1 MVNTEYGKVKLSL
14 TLHFNEYNKFRLLLD
29 GKEPMNFEN
38 TGKAINYVFETEVG
52 NHILTFESIPFE
64 KNQLGKLKFS
74 FLSESFQKRILNHLF
89 AFRYDLSC
97 FKVIYMLHIHRNA
110 KLEITI
116 KTSYYNNF
124 LYIGAKCLHPVIV
137 QSSNIKV
144 RKEEFS
150 VLYNKL
156 LKKKFYFSQMVI
168 WTIYFIL
175 LITVFGGLAIYDIIH
190 WEAGAYMAGFNKI
203 SALFLGVFPPLI
215 MILFSYFFCIV
226 NLVKQYNNNYL
237 CE

>member
-1 MVNTEYGKVKLSL
+1 M
-14 TLHFNEYNKFRLLLD
+14 
-29 GKEPMNFEN
+29 
-38 TGKAINYVFETEVG
+38 
-52 NHILTFESIPFE
+52 
-64 KNQLGKLKFS
+64 KFS

-89 AFRYDLSC
+89 AFRYDLAC
-97 FKVIYMLHIHRNA
+97 FKVTYMLHIHRNA
-110 KLEITI
+110 KLEIAI
-116 KTSYYNNF
+116 KTSCYNNF
-124 LYIGAKCLHPVIV
+124 LYISAKCLHPVIV

-175 LITVFGGLAIYDIIH
+175 LITVFGGLAIDDIIH
-190 WEAGAYMAGFNKI
+190 WEADAYIAGFNKI

-215 MILFSYFFCIV
+215 MILFSYFSCIV

>member
-29 GKEPMNFEN
+29 GKEPMDFEN
-38 TGKAINYVFETEVG
+38 TGNAINYVFETEVG

-89 AFRYDLSC
+89 AFRYDLAC

-110 KLEITI
+110 KLEIAI
-116 KTSYYNNF
+116 KTSCYNNF
-124 LYIGAKCLHPVIV
+124 LYIRARCLHPVIV

-144 RKEEFS
+144 QKEEFS

-190 WEAGAYMAGFNKI
+190 WEAERM
-203 SALFLGVFPPLI
+203 
-215 MILFSYFFCIV
+215 
-226 NLVKQYNNNYL
+226 
-237 CE
+237 